1 MTQRGPGG
9 PEEASVPILKL
20 DPVPPVQGFHII
32 LNSFCHFPPINTQQ
46 EMLKTTTEAI
56 TIESHNRQSDANSG
70 LAEILRNKVIL
81 KVENVTSIPTATVSV
96 LGLGLWDFGLRENR
110 GFGPQ
115 PPGHSSGP
123 ESRSSENHRGA
134 CVQLRAD
141 QVPPVEPESVSHP
154 APVVFGARSTFVRVS
169 CAP

>member
-1 MTQRGPGG
+1 MTQRGLRG

-81 KVENVTSIPTATVSV
+81 KVGNVTSIPTATVSV

-115 PPGHSSGP
+115 PPDTAVALSLGHLRTTEGP
-123 ESRSSENHRGA
+123 MCSSEQTRCHLWNLNQFLTLHQWSLGT
-134 CVQLRAD
+134 D
-141 QVPPVEPESVSHP
+141 QPL
-154 APVVFGARSTFVRVS
+154 
-169 CAP
+169 